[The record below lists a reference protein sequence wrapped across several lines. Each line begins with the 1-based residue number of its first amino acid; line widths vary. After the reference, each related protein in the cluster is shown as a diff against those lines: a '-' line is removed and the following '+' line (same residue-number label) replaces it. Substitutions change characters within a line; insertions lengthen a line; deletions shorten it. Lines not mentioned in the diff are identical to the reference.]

1 MQFNQ
6 QPNTRTI
13 TPTRSILQTNSMLR
27 KTYLLL
33 AATLIFSALT
43 AGFAMVTNAPP
54 LNFIILLA
62 VFIGGP
68 FLIMKLRDN
77 PVMGLVALFAYTG
90 IMGYTIGPIINFYLH
105 EYTNGGQL
113 VFTALGGTG
122 AIFVGLSAYALIT
135 KKDFSYLAGFV
146 FGGIICAFIL
156 GLAAMM
162 FNMPMLSLLVSG
174 AFMLLSCGIILFQ
187 TSAIIHGGET
197 SYIMATLNIYIA
209 LVNIFLSLLRI
220 LGAFSNRN

>member
-6 QPNTRTI
+6 QPNQRVI
-13 TPTRSILQTNSMLR
+13 TPTRTILQTNTMLR

-33 AATLIFSALT
+33 AGTLLFSALC
-43 AGFAMVTNAPP
+43 AAFAMASNAAP
-54 LNFIILLA
+54 LNPILLLV

-68 FLIMKLRDN
+68 FLVMGLRNN
-77 PVMGLVALFAYTG
+77 PIMGLVAIFAYTG
-90 IMGYTIGPIINFYLH
+90 IIGYTLGPIVNFYLH
-105 EYTNGGQL
+105 EYANGGQL

-146 FGGIICAFIL
+146 FGGIICAFVL
-156 GLAAMM
+156 GLAAMI
-162 FNMPMLSLLVSG
+162 FHMPILSLFVSA
-174 AFMLLSCGIILFQ
+174 AFMLLSCGIILYQ
-187 TSAIIHGGET
+187 TSLIIHGGET